1 MRLIIA
7 GGRDYRLTKDDQA
20 FIANV
25 VDKYNVTEI
34 VQGGAKGAD
43 LGAKLWAKAN
53 GIECTEFPAD
63 WDKFHKSA
71 GMIRNRQ
78 MADYADTLLVFPGG
92 SGTANMIEIAAKL
105 KLLIIA
111 RYQG

>member
-7 GGRDYRLTKDDQA
+7 GGRHYRLTKDDQA

-25 VDKYNVTEI
+25 VDKYQVTEI

-53 GIECTEFPAD
+53 GIKCTEFPAEWTKYGD
-63 WDKFHKSA
+63 SA
-71 GMIRNRQ
+71 GMIRNRE
-78 MADYADTLLVFPGG
+78 MGNYADALLAFPGG
-92 SGTANMIEIAAKL
+92 IGTAGMIKTAERL
-105 KLLIIA
+105 KLLVII
-111 RYQG
+111 RK

>member
-20 FIANV
+20 FIANI

-53 GIECTEFPAD
+53 NIICTEFPAE
-63 WDKFHKSA
+63 WTKYYKSA
-71 GMIRNRQ
+71 GAIRNKE
-78 MADYADTLLVFPGG
+78 MADYSDALLAFPGG
-92 SGTANMIEIAAKL
+92 DGTANMIKTAERL
-105 KLLIIA
+105 KLLVII
-111 RYQG
+111 RKS